1 MAMLGI
7 GLILLAL
14 NIVVRG
20 FLFPAEYSMANDPG
34 NLPRIFFSPAA
45 RGAYLVFEWISRWLG
60 SVLVTSKLVGLEV
73 NVVNLVVGGL
83 ITGLLALLVAPAIA
97 LAIAVRLDP
106 CFKEALEENNRP
118 RY

>member
-1 MAMLGI
+1 MLGI

-60 SVLVTSKLVGLEV
+60 SVLVVMSVTGLEMTLF
-73 NVVNLVVGGL
+73 NLIVGGL
-83 ITGLLALLVAPAIA
+83 ATGLLSMLVAPALALLIA
-97 LAIAVRLDP
+97 TRIDP
-106 CFKEALEENNRP
+106 HFKATLKGP
-118 RY
+118 